1 MKEHS
6 SSKVTAKPARGAA
19 SVIAAIILIAAL
31 YAAITST
38 FAFAATPFAATFDF
52 DTGVPVLST
61 FQSTPLNQTSGV
73 VNAYFNSTSDPAAFS
88 VQSDATTS
96 YKLSQLTGK
105 YLWDN
110 KASRDSIDIR
120 FNMPLNN
127 ITFTFATIE
136 FEGGPTS
143 QPSNITLTAYMD
155 STATVPIGSTRARGT
170 WSSSDTYP
178 QGNLTFTSGSQ
189 QFNLVRI
196 ELLFQGVSAAT
207 DFMVDNIT
215 VAGPDIIP
223 EFPSVTVLGMSML
236 IATLAVF
243 IANKRIAK
251 HPIWKR

>member
-6 SSKVTAKPARGAA
+6 SSKVTAKPVRGAA
-19 SVIAAIILIAAL
+19 PVIAAVILIAAL
-31 YAAITST
+31 FAAVTST

-61 FQSTPLNQTSGV
+61 FQSTPLNQTSGL

-96 YKLSQLTGK
+96 YKLSQFSGK

-120 FNMPLNN
+120 FNVLLNN
-127 ITFTFATIE
+127 ITFVFATIE

-143 QPSNITLTAYMD
+143 EPSNITLTAYMD
-155 STATVPIGSTRARGT
+155 STASVPIGSTKSRGT
-170 WSSSDTYP
+170 WPSGDSYP
-178 QGNLTFTSGSQ
+178 QGNLTFASGSQ
-189 QFNLVRI
+189 LFNLVRI

-223 EFPSVTVLGMSML
+223 EFPTATVLATSML
-236 IATLAVF
+236 IATLSVF
-243 IANKRIAK
+243 IANKRILK
-251 HPIWKR
+251 HPKI